1 MRKLASLLI
10 ASAWMLNGVA
20 AEPTGYYTSCEGY
33 HGQALLSALS
43 SKIASHTN
51 VGYDGLWNVYKD
63 SDMRPDGTLWDIYT
77 TKAWPA
83 SFSKCGNYKLI
94 GDCVN
99 REHSLPKS

>member
-1 MRKLASLLI
+1 MRKLASLFL
-10 ASAWMLNGVA
+10 ASIWMLSGNA

-63 SDMRPDGTLWDIYT
+63 SDMRPDGTLWDIY
-77 TKAWPA
+77 
-83 SFSKCGNYKLI
+83 I
-94 GDCVN
+94 
-99 REHSLPKS
+99 LPKHGQPALPNAATTSLSATA